1 MFVVFTVDEM
11 LELGK
16 IGQSIVFHPGKIFIS
31 TWNLSKYNNQFFFL
45 NLILQITNHSFI
57 IKTHE
62 NDHSQSTKSMKH

>member
-31 TWNLSKYNNQFFFL
+31 TWNLSKYNNQFLKMFDISNDQSFFYYK
-45 NLILQITNHSFI
+45 NPWKWS
-57 IKTHE
+57 
-62 NDHSQSTKSMKH
+62 